1 MTYQA
6 ALQALADPTRRKILE
21 LLVSGENAV
30 GELAAELPI
39 SRPAVSQHLR
49 LLEQAELVVVKQ
61 VGTRRVYSI
70 APAGIK
76 AVAAYVDSL
85 WTSVLEAY
93 GKAASPSPRHAVRTK
108 SRRSKR

>member
-6 ALQALADPTRRKILE
+6 ALQALADPTRRQILE
-21 LLVSGENAV
+21 LLASGETAV

-49 LLEQAELVVVKQ
+49 VLEQAELVVVKQ

-93 GKAASPSPRHAVRTK
+93 GKAASPPPRHPVRTK

>member
-6 ALQALADPTRRKILE
+6 ALQALADPTRRRILE
-21 LLVSGENAV
+21 LLASGETAV
-30 GELAAELPI
+30 GELADELPV

-49 LLEQAELVVVKQ
+49 VLEQAELVVVQ
-61 VGTRRVYSI
+61 QIGTRRVYSI

-76 AVAAYVDSL
+76 QLAAYVDSL

-93 GKAASPSPRHAVRTK
+93 SKSASSPERRPRAKR
-108 SRRSKR
+108 RRSKR